1 MNFDSIVLVLTF
13 AVNLRMLRPILA
25 NEKRARI
32 VTLTRFLFGK
42 QADEPF
48 LSHNYEPQY
57 AEGNDVS

>member
-48 LSHNYEPQY
+48 LSHNYEP
-57 AEGNDVS
+57 